1 MYLHPTISSPRIHT
15 TSSQMYLIGCVT
27 VTILTCPKLLVI
39 FPLKTFLFQC
49 FLSQEMVLPFCPV
62 VQATNF
68 GILKWYHYLV
78 TTFFFSLSLFFI
90 CCVRHSMGL
99 SVWRLASSFSLG
111 KFFST
116 ITIPLSTVP
125 YFLYCCLPELWLIW
139 MLKFLDLPAH
149 LFLLI
154 DINSWLLSAVYFLS
168 FVPSTKICLNCHL
181 LVQDLNW
188 FILFL
193 GFGCLC
199 LLSLVPLFIVCFW
212 RYCSS

>member
-1 MYLHPTISSPRIHT
+1 MSKT
-15 TSSQMYLIGCVT
+15 TCDFSSQNISFPVFPISRNGT
-27 VTILTCPKLLVI
+27 TILSSCPSHKLWH
-39 FPLKTFLFQC
+39 F
-49 FLSQEMVLPFCPV
+49 EMISLL
-62 VQATNF
+62 
-68 GILKWYHYLV
+68 GHD
-78 TTFFFSLSLFFI
+78 FFFSLSLFFI